1 MVSYFLPL
9 AFVILASSGFYDG
22 PGCFVVYIMKCMTDS
37 CMKSCYYVHF
47 LYTEAKLVY
56 LFSMELLKFILDT
69 SVHYAIY
76 IAVAIYAQKW
86 LLCKDCRDVHLL
98 FQRVLPIRL
107 NTTERIC

>member
-56 LFSMELLKFILDT
+56 LFSMERFLNLSLT
-69 SVHYAIY
+69 
-76 IAVAIYAQKW
+76 
-86 LLCKDCRDVHLL
+86 HLYTM
-98 FQRVLPIRL
+98 QY
-107 NTTERIC
+107 T